1 MDYFIYNLCV
11 NDKLDDKILNSIIM
25 DKGDLEEKIKEEKN
39 DNQIYRLK
47 IDEPK
52 KHISDK
58 SIRRKTER
66 DKKLDY

>member
-1 MDYFIYNLCV
+1 MDYFIYDLCV
-11 NDKLDDKILNSIIM
+11 NDKLEDKILNSIIM
-25 DKGDLEEKIKEEKN
+25 DKGDLEEKIKEEKK

-52 KHISDK
+52 KYIPDK
-58 SIRRKTER
+58 SIRRETKR